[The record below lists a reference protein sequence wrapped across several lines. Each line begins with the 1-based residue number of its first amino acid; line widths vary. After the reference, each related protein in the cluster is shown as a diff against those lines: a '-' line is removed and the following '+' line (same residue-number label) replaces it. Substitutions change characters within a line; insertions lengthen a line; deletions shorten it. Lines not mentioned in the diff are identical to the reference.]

1 MKFGE
6 MAVEDQVHAYEVLKG
21 RRLVRS
27 FGSLRG
33 VVIPEDN
40 HDSIEEALE
49 LQPYVDLVYHYSQK
63 AGYFLT
69 DVTDTGDQLTAPMK
83 PKETEGNRRAAR
95 FSAVVRARER
105 PRAAHGHLS
114 IDQEFMDQWTER
126 TGAEMTNDTEEV

>member
-1 MKFGE
+1 M
-6 MAVEDQVHAYEVLKG
+6 
-21 RRLVRS
+21 
-27 FGSLRG
+27 
-33 VVIPEDN
+33 
-40 HDSIEEALE
+40 
-49 LQPYVDLVYHYSQK
+49 YHYSQK

-95 FSAVVRARER
+95 FSAKLFVHVKDPARPGR
-105 PRAAHGHLS
+105 HLS